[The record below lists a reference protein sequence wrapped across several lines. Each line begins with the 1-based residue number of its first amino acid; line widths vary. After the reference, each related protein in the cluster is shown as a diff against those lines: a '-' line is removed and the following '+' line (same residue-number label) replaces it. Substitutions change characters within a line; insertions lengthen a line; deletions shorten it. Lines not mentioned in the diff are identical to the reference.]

1 MKKFHHRLIIPF
13 LASFAFYSHAADEQL
28 ELEPCFVDGVK
39 SQALCGVLE
48 VAENREQQMSE
59 QNKLPLNIVVLP
71 KYKEE
76 SKALPLVVLAGG
88 PGQAATELAGM
99 LNGPLWDIR
108 QQHDIILVDQRGT
121 GKSNGL
127 RCETPEVDAISFD
140 NDSLD
145 MKTEVANCLAQF
157 EKYHLPSYS
166 TYQFIE
172 DLEQVRQALGH
183 EQVHILGGSYG
194 TRAGFAYLKNHPE
207 SIKTATLDSNAPMD
221 IVVGFFGKTSE
232 AAFEMLVADCKAHE
246 NCNKAFPELKQ
257 DYLALIAKLEH
268 KNIEQTIYHPI
279 TGKQVN
285 LLLSK
290 AKVTESLRGTMY
302 NLGSRQLLPYAVH
315 SAAKG
320 DYRTIASLI
329 ASSAVSAEQNG
340 GLYTG
345 LTMNIVCNE
354 DMPRA
359 KPEDFSRD
367 ADNYFNGELGYT
379 SFTDVCKYWPSWPAP
394 ENFAE
399 PVKTDVPVLLF
410 SGKYDPVTPPEYAE
424 LAMPHLANAKHVV
437 IENGSHFPSLVMCT
451 DAIEDFLEQGKVDE
465 VDFSCAEQEV
475 AEMFLTDLNQ
485 VH

>member
-1 MKKFHHRLIIPF
+1 MKKLHHRFIIP
-13 LASFAFYSHAADEQL
+13 LVASFSLNTYAAQE
-28 ELEPCFVDGVK
+28 ELVLDSCFVDGVK
-39 SQALCGVLE
+39 SEALCGVLE
-48 VAENREQQMSE
+48 VAENRTQPMSE

-99 LNGPLWDIR
+99 LNRPLWNIR

-145 MKTEVANCLAQF
+145 MEQEVAKCLTQF

-166 TYQFIE
+166 TYDFIE
-172 DLEQVRQALGH
+172 DLEQVREALGH

-194 TRAGFAYLKNHPE
+194 TRSGFAYLKNHPE

-221 IVVGFFGKTSE
+221 IVIGFFGKTSE
-232 AAFEMLVADCKAHE
+232 AAFELLVEDCKAHE
-246 NCNKAFPELKQ
+246 HCNKAFPELKQ
-257 DYLALIAKLEH
+257 DYLSLMAKLEDQ
-268 KNIEQTIYHPI
+268 NIEEPIYHPI
-279 TGKQVN
+279 TGKKET

-290 AKVTESLRGTMY
+290 SKVTENLRGLLY

-315 SAAKG
+315 SAANG

-329 ASSAVSAEQNG
+329 ASSAVTAEQNG

-345 LTMNIVCNE
+345 LTMNIICNE
-354 DMPRA
+354 DLPRA
-359 KPEDFSRD
+359 KPEDFTRD

-379 SFTDVCKYWPSWPAP
+379 NFTDVCKNWPKWPAP
-394 ENFAE
+394 ENFAQ

-424 LAMPHLANAKHVV
+424 LAMPHLTNAKHVV
-437 IENGSHFPSLVMCT
+437 VEKGSHFPSVAMCT
-451 DAIEDFLEQGKVDE
+451 DAIEDFLEKGDLAE
-465 VDFSCAEQEV
+465 IDFSCAEQEV
-475 AEMFLTDLNQ
+475 AEMFLIDLNQ
-485 VH
+485 VR

>member
-1 MKKFHHRLIIPF
+1 MKKLHHRLILPM
-13 LASFAFYSHAADEQL
+13 LASLSLHAYAADTEL
-28 ELEPCFVDGVK
+28 ELESCFVDGVK
-39 SQALCGVLE
+39 SAALCGVLE
-48 VAENREQQMSE
+48 VAENRKQPMSE

-76 SKALPLVVLAGG
+76 SKALPLVFLAGG

-99 LNGPLWDIR
+99 LNRPLWNIR

-140 NDSLD
+140 DDSLN
-145 MKTEVANCLAQF
+145 MEQEVAKCLSQF
-157 EKYHLPSYS
+157 EQYHLPSYS
-166 TYQFIE
+166 TYEFIE

-183 EQVHILGGSYG
+183 QQVHIFGGSYG

-246 NCNKAFPELKQ
+246 HCNKAFPELKQ
-257 DYLALIAKLEH
+257 DYLSLLAKLED
-268 KNIEQTIYHPI
+268 KNIEETIFHPI
-279 TGKQVN
+279 TGKKET

-290 AKVTESLRGTMY
+290 SKLTENLRGTLY
-302 NLGSRQLLPYAVH
+302 NLASRQLVPYAVH
-315 SAAKG
+315 SAANG

-329 ASSAVSAEQNG
+329 ASSSLSAEQNG

-345 LTMNIVCNE
+345 LTMNIICNE

-359 KPEDFSRD
+359 TSEDFTKD
-367 ADNYFNGELGYT
+367 ANNYFNGELGY
-379 SFTDVCKYWPSWPAP
+379 SNFTDVCKHWPKWSAP

-424 LAMPHLANAKHVV
+424 IAMPHLANAKHVV
-437 IENGSHFPSLVMCT
+437 VEKGSHVPSLAMCT
-451 DAIEDFLEQGKVDE
+451 DAIEDFLDKGKLDE
-465 VDFSCAEQEV
+465 VDFSCAEQDV
-475 AEMFLTDLNQ
+475 AEMFLIDLNQ
-485 VH
+485 VR